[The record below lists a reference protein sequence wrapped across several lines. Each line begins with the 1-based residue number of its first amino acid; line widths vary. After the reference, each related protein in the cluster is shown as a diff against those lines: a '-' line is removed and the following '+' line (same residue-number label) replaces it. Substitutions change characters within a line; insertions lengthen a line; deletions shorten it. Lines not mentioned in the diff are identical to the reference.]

1 MQAIFSDY
9 LYNASMATKE
19 TLSNLRKLRIKAGI
33 SLRELARQINEQ
45 PSNVSYWERTGKLPK
60 SEVLIPMAEALGVT
74 VEQLLNEAAQKKK
87 KKQGGKLG
95 LVLEELATLP
105 RRQQQEVVNAME
117 SMVAGQ
123 KAKAQ

>member
-1 MQAIFSDY
+1 
-9 LYNASMATKE
+9 MATKE
-19 TLSNLRKLRIKAGI
+19 TLSNLRKLRITAGI

-45 PSNVSYWERTGKLPK
+45 PSNVSYWERSGKLPK

-74 VEQLLNEAAQKKK
+74 VEQLLNEAPPKKK